1 MKKRI
6 LITCGDANGIGP
18 ELGLELF
25 RVKELTEKFDMK
37 IIGPEKMFGFYSKR
51 LKIRGIPD
59 SQILNLAYH
68 DNFEPKPSET
78 DETAGKIAG
87 DAVKLGVDLCMKNY
101 FDALVTLPLNKESLN
116 LAGYNYR
123 GHTEMLAHL
132 TSSKNV
138 FMMMYSENL
147 KIVPLTIHIPLKK
160 VSASISKSIIIN
172 NVISVNNN
180 LVKTFKIRKPKI
192 ALLSLNPHSGDGGLI
207 GSEEKKIIVPAV
219 KFLAETGFNI
229 QGPFSSDGFFGH
241 KMHKKF
247 GVVIAMYHD
256 QAMIPFKILSGNKG
270 VNYTGG
276 LKIIRT
282 SPAHGTAFGIAG
294 TGKAD
299 VTSSVEAVKLAGM
312 LAEKN

>member
-18 ELGLELF
+18 ELGLKLF
-25 RVKELTEKFDMK
+25 RVKELTEKFEMK
-37 IIGPEKMFGFYSKR
+37 IIGPEKIFGFYSKR
-51 LKIRGIPD
+51 LKIKAIPD
-59 SQILNLAYH
+59 TQILNLTYH
-68 DNFEPKPSET
+68 GNFEPKPSET
-78 DETAGKIAG
+78 NETAGRIAG

-101 FDALVTLPLNKESLN
+101 FDALVTLPLNKKSLN

-132 TSSKNV
+132 TSSKNT
-138 FMMMYSENL
+138 FMMMYSKNL

-160 VSASISKSIIIN
+160 VPVSISKSTIMDL
-172 NVISVNNN
+172 VISVNNN

-192 ALLSLNPHSGDGGLI
+192 AILSLNPHSGDGGII
-207 GSEEKKIIVPAV
+207 GGEEKKIIFPAV
-219 KFLAETGFNI
+219 KLLSGMGFNI
-229 QGPFSSDGFFGH
+229 NGPFSSDGFFGSE
-241 KMHKKF
+241 MNKKF
-247 GVVIAMYHD
+247 DVVIAMYHD
-256 QAMIPFKILSGNKG
+256 QAMIPFKILSGDKG

-282 SPAHGTAFGIAG
+282 SPAHGTAFDIAG
-294 TGKAD
+294 RGNAD
-299 VTSSVEAVKLAGM
+299 VTSSVEAVKLAGF

>member
-18 ELGLELF
+18 ELGLKLF
-25 RVKELTEKFDMK
+25 RVKELTDKFDMK
-37 IIGPEKMFGFYSKR
+37 IIGPEKMFGFYSKL
-51 LKIRGIPD
+51 LKIRRIPD
-59 SQILNLAYH
+59 NLILNLSYF
-68 DNFEPKPSET
+68 DKFEPEPAKT

-87 DAVKLGVDLCMKNY
+87 DAVKLGADLCIKNY
-101 FDALVTLPLNKESLN
+101 FDALVTLPLNKQSLN
-116 LAGYNYR
+116 LAGYNYQ

-132 TSSKNV
+132 TSSKNT

-160 VSASISKSIIIN
+160 VPSSVTKNAIMDK
-172 NVISVNNN
+172 VISVNNN

-229 QGPFSSDGFFGH
+229 QGPFSSDGFFGS
-241 KMHKKF
+241 KMRNNF
-247 GVVIAMYHD
+247 DVVIAMYHD
-256 QAMIPFKILSGNKG
+256 QAMIPFKILSGEKG

-282 SPAHGTAFGIAG
+282 SPAHGTAFDIAG
-294 TGKAD
+294 KGKAD